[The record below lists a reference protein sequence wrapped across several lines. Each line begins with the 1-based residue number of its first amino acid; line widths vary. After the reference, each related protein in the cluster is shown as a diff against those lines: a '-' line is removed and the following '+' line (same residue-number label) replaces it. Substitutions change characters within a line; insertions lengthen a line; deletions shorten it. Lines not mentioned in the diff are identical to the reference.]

1 MSAGLGNSNG
11 NGNGNGTLS
20 PSPSDYSNSS
30 FLDLYGDET
39 EEETLGTVSNTPT
52 TGWRV
57 RSPQRTG
64 YDPDTTLR
72 NGVTPSPLGELGLRV
87 EFQLLLLVMVAVVL
101 KRMLATMVVL
111 YRS

>member
-1 MSAGLGNSNG
+1 MGAGLGNS

-57 RSPQRTG
+57 RSPQRNG

-72 NGVTPSPLGELGLRV
+72 REWHHRRWGNSGL
-87 EFQLLLLVMVAVVL
+87 Q
-101 KRMLATMVVL
+101 
-111 YRS
+111 